1 MNKIFKFLFRHRR
14 KIATVAQL
22 LWQRSDVI
30 INRLE
35 FVAGAYRV
43 VKKQRN
49 KLEDKGYTVTKLED
63 ELTEMA
69 EVDPES
75 KQLIYGSLTDVE
87 KLDALDNLVNDPER
101 VSD

>member
-1 MNKIFKFLFRHRR
+1 MKNILRFLFRHRR
-14 KIATVAQL
+14 KIATVARL

-43 VKKQRN
+43 VRQQRN
-49 KLEDKGYTVTKLED
+49 KLEAKGYTVAKLED
-63 ELTEMA
+63 ELSEMV

-75 KQLIYGSLTDVE
+75 KRLIYGSLTDTE
-87 KLDALDNLVNDPER
+87 KLDALDRLVNDPER
-101 VSD
+101 VVN